1 MPSGFSAEAHDCKVY
16 IDNDVAQIRCKC
28 GWERVLD
35 PADLWGVEGEPWREI
50 ARAHVAQE

>member
-28 GWERVLD
+28 GWTRVMTD
-35 PADLWGVEGEPWREI
+35 SELWVEGEPWREI
-50 ARAHVAQE
+50 ARAHVVRE